1 MTDRQLTIIG
11 IMMSLIIV
19 ALVIELADERLSF
32 GEIMSSVGF
41 VTGMVLMW
49 ILIREGRK

>member
-11 IMMSLIIV
+11 IGLSIII
-19 ALVIELADERLSF
+19 AGLVIELADGQLSF

-41 VTGMVLMW
+41 VTGMGLMW
-49 ILIREGRK
+49 VLIRESKK